1 MSMAPSKENSPMKR
15 IFAASLTVALALFAL
30 PALAEPVKVVATF
43 TILGD
48 MVRQIGGDEVA
59 VTTLVGPDGDA
70 HFYEPT
76 PADARALGTANLVV
90 VNGLGM
96 EGWIDR
102 LVKTS
107 GYKGPVT
114 VTSTGVKP
122 IAGEEEHDEAGHK
135 DHGHDHGPDHG
146 HDHGAHDPHAWQS
159 VANAKIYA
167 DNILKGLVAA
177 APAKADT
184 LRANHAAYR
193 ARLDAVEAEIKAA
206 LKPIPRRDRKIVTSH
221 DAFGYYGKAYGVTFL
236 APVGMSTEAEASAGD
251 IAKLIRQIKKEK
263 IKAVFV
269 ETIADPRLLE
279 QIARET
285 GARIGGRV
293 YSDALSAA
301 DGPAATYIDM
311 MRHNLSQFT
320 KALAPA
326 S

>member
-1 MSMAPSKENSPMKR
+1 MKR
-15 IFAASLTVALALFAL
+15 LFAAPLAAALALCAL

-70 HFYEPT
+70 HVYEPT
-76 PADARALGTANLVV
+76 PADAHALGAANLVV

-102 LVKTS
+102 LVKAS

-122 IAGEEEHDEAGHK
+122 IAGEEEHG
-135 DHGHDHGPDHG
+135 DHGHEDHDHG
-146 HDHGAHDPHAWQS
+146 HGAYDPHAWQS

-177 APAKADT
+177 APDKAAV
-184 LRANHAAYR
+184 LRVNHAAYE
-193 ARLDAVEAEIKAA
+193 AKLDAVEAEINAA
-206 LKPIPRRDRKIVTSH
+206 LKPIPRKDRKIVTSH
-221 DAFGYYGKAYGVTFL
+221 DAFGYYGKTYGVTFL

-251 IAKLIRQIKKEK
+251 IARMIRQIKKEK

-269 ETIADPRLLE
+269 ENIADPRLLE
-279 QIARET
+279 QISRET
-285 GARIGGRV
+285 GARVGGRV

-301 DGPAATYIDM
+301 DGPAATYVDM
-311 MRHNLSQFT
+311 MRHNLQQFT